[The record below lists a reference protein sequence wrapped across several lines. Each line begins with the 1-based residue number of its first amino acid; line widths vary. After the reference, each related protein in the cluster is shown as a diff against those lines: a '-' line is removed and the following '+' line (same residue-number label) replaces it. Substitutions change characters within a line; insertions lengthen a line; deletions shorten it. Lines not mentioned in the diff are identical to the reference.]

1 MADHFFVRLHNST
14 DEVAT
19 IVLNSDGQIVEPLR
33 HERLEDVAARV
44 QGRRVIA
51 LVPSTEVLAA
61 RADLP
66 KASQARLRQL
76 LPYSLEELLATDIES
91 LHFAAGARTDSGAL
105 LVSVVAHARLEAW
118 LRTLDSAGLRPSAVY
133 SEADGIPDTPATL
146 NLLVEGKRV
155 YGRLPGAAPFVLDGM
170 SVAEALDVLQS
181 QAAGGAPPFE
191 HALVWLEGGSERLPE
206 LAEIH
211 SRVASLDVKTLEGG
225 ALPRLAATLVFRPGA
240 NLLQG
245 MYAPKSDYMGMLRP
259 WRFAAAVFLVW
270 VGVALSAQV
279 AEFFTLRSDD
289 AALTEEMTAIC
300 MRAFGSA
307 SVDQCTVELRR
318 RFADLGEESAAS
330 EGFLSTLA
338 ALAGSEIE
346 GGAIEALSYRS
357 RVMDLQL
364 TVPSVLQLEA
374 FAQRIGDNGR
384 FVARIQSTN
393 PSDAGVQG
401 RVQIAEVS
409 P

>member
-1 MADHFFVRLHNST
+1 MAEHFFVRLQDSS

-19 IVLNSDGQIVEPLR
+19 LVLNSEGHVVEPVR
-33 HERLEDVAARV
+33 RERLVDVAARA
-44 QGRRVIA
+44 QGRRVIV

-76 LPYSLEELLATDIES
+76 LPYSLEESLATDIEA
-91 LHFAAGARTDSGAL
+91 LHFAAGSRTDSGAL
-105 LVSVVAHARLEAW
+105 LVSVVAHSRVEAW
-118 LRTLDSAGLRPSAVY
+118 LRTLDSVGLRPTAVY
-133 SEADGIPDTPATL
+133 SEADGLPDTPATL
-146 NLLVEGKRV
+146 NLLVEGQRV

-181 QAAGGAPPFE
+181 QAAGGAPAFE
-191 HALVWLEGGSERLPE
+191 HVLVWLEGGSERLAE

-211 SRVASLDVKTLEGG
+211 SRVASLDVKALEGG

-245 MYAPKSDYMGMLRP
+245 KYAPKSDYTGMLRP
-259 WRFAAAVFLVW
+259 WRFAAALFLVW
-270 VGVALSAQV
+270 VGVALSVQV
-279 AEFFTLRSDD
+279 AEYFSLRSSD
-289 AALTEEMTAIC
+289 AALTAEMMTIC
-300 MRAFGSA
+300 TQALNSPVLA
-307 SVDQCTVELRR
+307 QCTTELRGR
-318 RFADLGEESAAS
+318 LAALGEQPAAS
-330 EGFLSTLA
+330 AGFLSTLA
-338 ALAGSEIE
+338 ALAGSQVD
-346 GGAIEALSYRS
+346 GGSIEALSYRN

-364 TVPSVLQLEA
+364 TVPSVMQLDT
-374 FAQRIGDNGR
+374 FAQRIGDDGR

-401 RVQIAEVS
+401 RVQIAEAA